1 MKKGIFFTKLLNKT
15 RYLTRF
21 KSHRSGVMGQESVV
35 KGHDQGLVI
44 KGQRSR
50 VSSQRSAVKPFS
62 KGATGEGLLVRVKGH
77 WTQILDL

>member
-21 KSHRSGVMGQESVV
+21 KSHRSGVKGQESVV

-44 KGQRSR
+44 KGQWSR
-50 VSSQRSAVKPFS
+50 VTGQWSKVSGQTIS
-62 KGATGEGLLVRVKGH
+62 KGVTSQSQGS
-77 WTQILDL
+77 LDPDP